1 MDKSMKVLFIIF
13 HGFQEY
19 NGISK
24 KIRYQIRALKECG
37 MDVSTCHYDVSSEE
51 HRQWLINDEI
61 IADL

>member
-24 KIRYQIRALKECG
+24 KIRYQIMMYLLKDIDNG
-37 MDVSTCHYDVSSEE
+37 
-51 HRQWLINDEI
+51 
-61 IADL
+61 